1 MVALL
6 IAAFVESYF
15 ELKKMQ
21 PFTRITESIKYSK
34 ISGFKLCNENR
45 FARVQINYVALG
57 GDGINKYFFLT
68 WPYPPFRPFVI
79 GGGALQKVC

>member
-1 MVALL
+1 
-6 IAAFVESYF
+6 
-15 ELKKMQ
+15 MQ

-34 ISGFKLCNENR
+34 ISGFKLCYKNR

-57 GDGINKYFFLT
+57 GDGINKYFFFLT